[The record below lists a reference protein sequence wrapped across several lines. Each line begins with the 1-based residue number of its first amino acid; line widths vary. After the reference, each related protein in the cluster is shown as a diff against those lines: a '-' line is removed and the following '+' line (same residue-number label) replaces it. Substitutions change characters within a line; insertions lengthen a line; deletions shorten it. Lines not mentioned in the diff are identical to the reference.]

1 MHLSFLNLF
10 VTFSNKRSSIRHAA
24 SDLFIRHS
32 RLSFLSATAT
42 ILFVLSSLRPS
53 NALFLFRMMASTS
66 GESRSMSST
75 AAAASLSLGTKND
88 IRSSTPKLPEILPT
102 SKRLFLVRHGEVINP
117 GGPNKAVFYGGDDVP
132 LSPLGK
138 LEAIAAAQYL
148 KDFDLHQVASS
159 PLSRAVFGA
168 QQIVQQAKDA
178 SNTCTDSI
186 FIHDGFRE
194 LNRGS
199 WSGKTAEE
207 IGYDMLERFNNCD
220 LTVTPDGGG
229 ESYLQLKERVMEAYG
244 ELLKL
249 TPSGKASALV
259 SHLQVTRALLSDA
272 LRLPPNRMASIKIA
286 TASITC
292 IDYCTRGG
300 QPIVHF
306 QSWKPQ
312 TGLQESIDGAN

>member
-1 MHLSFLNLF
+1 
-10 VTFSNKRSSIRHAA
+10 
-24 SDLFIRHS
+24 
-32 RLSFLSATAT
+32 
-42 ILFVLSSLRPS
+42 
-53 NALFLFRMMASTS
+53 
-66 GESRSMSST
+66 MSST
-75 AAAASLSLGTKND
+75 EPPAAASLGLKNS
-88 IRSSTPKLPEILPT
+88 ISSSTPKLPEILPT
-102 SKRLFLVRHGEVINP
+102 SKRLYLVRHGEVINP

-148 KDFDLHQVASS
+148 KDFTLHQVASS

-168 QQIVQQAKDA
+168 QQIVQAMDA
-178 SNTCTDSI
+178 SNTSTTKSI

-207 IGYDMLERFNNCD
+207 IGHDMLERFDNCD
-220 LTVTPDGGG
+220 LTVTSDGGG

-244 ELLKL
+244 ELLNL
-249 TPSGKASALV
+249 TPAGKASALV

-272 LRLPPNRMASIKIA
+272 LHLPPNRMASLKIA

-312 TGLQESIDGAN
+312 TGLQESKDGAN

>member
-1 MHLSFLNLF
+1 MQLTLLNFLTTLSK
-10 VTFSNKRSSIRHAA
+10 KRTNISSVV
-24 SDLFIRHS
+24 SDLSRTRR
-32 RLSFLSATAT
+32 RLSLLSTSAT
-42 ILFVLSSLRPS
+42 ILFVLFSTRPS
-53 NALFLFRMMASTS
+53 NALVIRMMASK
-66 GESRSMSST
+66 SREHRSISST
-75 AAAASLSLGTKND
+75 EAAALERKNT
-88 IRSSTPKLPEILPT
+88 SSSSAPKLPDISPT
-102 SKRLFLVRHGEVINP
+102 SKRVFLVRHGEVINP

-148 KDFDLHQVASS
+148 RNFSLHRVASS
-159 PLSRAVFGA
+159 PLSRALFGA
-168 QQIVQQAKDA
+168 QQIVQGMEA
-178 SNTCTDSI
+178 NTATHSI

-229 ESYLQLKERVMEAYG
+229 ESYLQLKERVMAAYG
-244 ELLKL
+244 ELLNL
-249 TPSGKASALV
+249 TPPGTASALV

-272 LRLPPNRMASIKIA
+272 LDLPPNRMASIKIA

-300 QPIVHF
+300 PPIVHF
-306 QSWKPQ
+306 HSWKPQ
-312 TGLQESIDGAN
+312 TGLQESVDGAN